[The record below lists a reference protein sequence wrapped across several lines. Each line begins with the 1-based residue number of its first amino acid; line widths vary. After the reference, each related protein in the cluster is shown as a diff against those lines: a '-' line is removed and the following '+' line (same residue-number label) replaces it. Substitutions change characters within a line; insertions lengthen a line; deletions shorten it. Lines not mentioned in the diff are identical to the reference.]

1 MRGWKIRGWQAGGA
15 ASVIALTV
23 FAFPGVAHANLNGP
37 CTGSGVVTGEGES
50 AGTTYNAKTVD
61 KATIPRAG
69 TVAWEG
75 SNGTQSSKERLAV
88 GEVQVGF
95 PPPIGKITVGEWGKD
110 GKKSSKSGNSDV
122 YEYDL
127 PSVLAGIDIPV
138 SGSHSEPG
146 IKCSGSVVIT
156 IDGTSP
162 LAIASVV
169 FTVVSVAGLYLSI
182 KARPR

>member
-1 MRGWKIRGWQAGGA
+1 MRSWKMLGA
-15 ASVIALTV
+15 AGTIALVVLVFPDTAAAKLDGDCEASGTV
-23 FAFPGVAHANLNGP
+23 VGD
-37 CTGSGVVTGEGES
+37 GES
-50 AGTTYNAKTVD
+50 AGTNYNAKTTD

-75 SNGTQSSKERLAV
+75 TNGTTSTKKRLAV

-95 PPPIGKITVGEWGKD
+95 PPPIGKITVGDWGKD
-110 GKKSSKSGNSDV
+110 GKESSKSGNSDV

-138 SGSHSEPG
+138 SGSHTEPG
-146 IKCSGSVVIT
+146 INCSGNVVVT

-169 FTVVSVAGLYLSI
+169 FTVIAVAGLYLSI
-182 KARPR
+182 QARPR